1 MFHVKADNVAVISM
15 AKIIKIVELELNLWI
30 SFKRP

>member
-15 AKIIKIVELELNLWI
+15 AKIIKKYFRTHFLLL
-30 SFKRP
+30 